1 MELLGE
7 RPAWSMSGGELLST
21 LDTLEAELA
30 RLESYRLSVVAA
42 IESTGYAQE
51 LGARDTAELL
61 RFRYRLDPPAA
72 RRTLR
77 LAQAAPHYPAVAA
90 ALDRTASSATTA
102 DVPDDSG
109 SGDSGS
115 GDSGCGDGG
124 WLLRPAQAAAI
135 VFGLDRVRSRVQVE
149 HLDAAA
155 EQLVGL
161 AGHLS
166 PGELR
171 TAAKEIADL
180 LDSDGPEPEE
190 LKAYERESL
199 TLSAADNGVKFK
211 GFLAN
216 ENAELLRAV
225 VHAGARPHK
234 TVDGEH
240 DPRPRDKRQADA
252 LSGALSIAAAAWDTM
267 GPTAPTAPTAPAG
280 PTGPAAATT
289 AVASSAGS
297 AGGAGSAGNAGSA
310 GSAESAGSVGKDRRV
325 AGYGAKANITVTIDL
340 DDLKAATADAIG
352 RTVYSGGLSAAT
364 IRRLA
369 CDANIIPLVLGSN
382 SEPLD
387 VGRRERLITKPMRRA
402 LDTRDRGCVVCGAP
416 PIICDAH
423 HLISWIDG
431 GDTKVSNLALLCRR
445 HHTDVHRGHWHIRI
459 TSGIV
464 HVTRPAWATA
474 PPAAPAA
481 RRSGPPDAQP
491 LSTAPP
497 DTQPRGTAGPGGVP
511 GGTAGPGAEP
521 RRTAPPDTQ
530 PLSTASRDAQPR
542 GTAGPGGVPGGTA
555 GPGAE
560 PRRTAPPDAQPG
572 GSGGLGGAS
581 GGTAGPGAEPGRT
594 ASADVEH
601 GGGALR
607 VVHPV
612 AGGEAGGN
620 PSRWRADEA
629 ALQQAAAFAATG

>member
-7 RPAWSMSGGELLST
+7 RPVWSMSGSELLST
-21 LDTLEAELA
+21 LDEVEAELA
-30 RLESYRLSVVAA
+30 RREAYRLSVIAA
-42 IESTGYAQE
+42 IESTGYAAE

-61 RFRYRLDPPAA
+61 RFRYRLDAPAA

-77 LAQAAPHYPAVAA
+77 LAQAAPQYPAVAA
-90 ALDRTASSATTA
+90 ALDRTASSATTDTA
-102 DVPDDSG
+102 DDSG
-109 SGDSGS
+109 PEEGGPGDSGS
-115 GDSGCGDGG
+115 GDGG
-124 WLLRPAQAAAI
+124 WLVRPAQAAAI
-135 VFGLDRVRSRVQVE
+135 VFGLDRVRSRVPVE

-190 LKAYERESL
+190 HKAYERESL

-252 LSGALSIAAAAWDTM
+252 LSTALSIAAAAWDT
-267 GPTAPTAPTAPAG
+267 A
-280 PTGPAAATT
+280 GPAAD
-289 AVASSAGS
+289 SAGPAS
-297 AGGAGSAGNAGSA
+297 AADTGGQ
-310 GSAESAGSVGKDRRV
+310 V
-325 AGYGAKANITVTIDL
+325 AGHGAKANITVTIDF

-387 VGRRERLITKPMRRA
+387 VGRRERLVTKAMRRA
-402 LDTRDRGCVVCGAP
+402 LEARDRGCVVCGAP
-416 PIICDAH
+416 PVMCDAH
-423 HLISWIDG
+423 HLVSWIDG

-445 HHTDVHRGHWHIRI
+445 HHTDLHRGRWHL
-459 TSGIV
+459 TVLDGIV
-464 HVTRPAWATA
+464 RVARPSWAE
-474 PPAAPAA
+474 PGPAPA
-481 RRSGPPDAQP
+481 
-491 LSTAPP
+491 T
-497 DTQPRGTAGPGGVP
+497 V
-511 GGTAGPGAEP
+511 
-521 RRTAPPDTQ
+521 RRTAPPH
-530 PLSTASRDAQPR
+530 AQP
-542 GTAGPGGVPGGTA
+542 PGRA
-555 GPGAE
+555 
-560 PRRTAPPDAQPG
+560 APPD
-572 GSGGLGGAS
+572 
-581 GGTAGPGAEPGRT
+581 TEPPDREETIDGR
-594 ASADVEH
+594 
-601 GGGALR
+601 
-607 VVHPV
+607 
-612 AGGEAGGN
+612 
-620 PSRWRADEA
+620 SRWRAGQA
-629 ALQQAAAFAATG
+629 ALEQAAAFAAVG

>member
-30 RLESYRLSVVAA
+30 RLEAYRLSVIAA

-51 LGARDTAELL
+51 LGARDSAELL

-77 LAQAAPHYPAVAA
+77 LAQTAPHYPAVAT
-90 ALDRTASSATTA
+90 ALERTASSAPTDA
-102 DVPDDSG
+102 PGDNALDDNRSGDGG
-109 SGDSGS
+109 SGDGA
-115 GDSGCGDGG
+115 GGG

-135 VFGLDRVRSRVQVE
+135 VSPLERVRSRVPVE

-252 LSGALSIAAAAWDTM
+252 LSDALSIAAAVWDT
-267 GPTAPTAPTAPAG
+267 TG
-280 PTGPAAATT
+280 PTGPAA
-289 AVASSAGS
+289 GS
-297 AGGAGSAGNAGSA
+297 AGTAAAGTGG
-310 GSAESAGSVGKDRRV
+310 RV
-325 AGYGAKANITVTIDL
+325 AGYGAKATITVTIDL
-340 DDLKAATADAIG
+340 EDLKAATADAIG

-387 VGRRERLITKPMRRA
+387 VGRRERLITKAMRRA
-402 LDTRDRGCVVCGAP
+402 LDARDRGCVVCGAP
-416 PIICDAH
+416 PVMCDAH

-445 HHTDVHRGHWHIRI
+445 HHVDLHRGRWHITI
-459 TSGIV
+459 LDGVV
-464 HVTRPAWATA
+464 HVARPSWAEPGAALTTARRAA
-474 PPAAPAA
+474 PPH
-481 RRSGPPDAQP
+481 AQP
-491 LSTAPP
+491 
-497 DTQPRGTAGPGGVP
+497 PGR
-511 GGTAGPGAEP
+511 A
-521 RRTAPPDTQ
+521 
-530 PLSTASRDAQPR
+530 
-542 GTAGPGGVPGGTA
+542 
-555 GPGAE
+555 
-560 PRRTAPPDAQPG
+560 APPDA
-572 GSGGLGGAS
+572 
-581 GGTAGPGAEPGRT
+581 EPPDREAPIDGR
-594 ASADVEH
+594 
-601 GGGALR
+601 
-607 VVHPV
+607 
-612 AGGEAGGN
+612 
-620 PSRWRADEA
+620 SRWRADQA
-629 ALQQAAAFAATG
+629 ALEQAAAFAAVG

>member
-30 RLESYRLSVVAA
+30 RLEAYRLSVVAA
-42 IESTGYAQE
+42 IESTGYATE

-61 RFRYRLDPPAA
+61 RFRYRLDAPAA

-77 LAQAAPHYPAVAA
+77 LAQTAPHYPAVAT
-90 ALDRTASSATTA
+90 ALERTASSAPTDA
-102 DVPDDSG
+102 PDDNRSDNSG
-109 SGDSGS
+109 SEDGDGAG
-115 GDSGCGDGG
+115 GDAGGG

-135 VFGLDRVRSRVQVE
+135 VSPLERVRSRVPVE

-252 LSGALSIAAAAWDTM
+252 LSGALGIAAAAWDT
-267 GPTAPTAPTAPAG
+267 AG
-280 PTGPAAATT
+280 PTGPAATPT
-289 AVASSAGS
+289 AA
-297 AGGAGSAGNAGSA
+297 AGN
-310 GSAESAGSVGKDRRV
+310 AGSVGKDRRV

-369 CDANIIPLVLGSN
+369 CDANIIPLALGSN

-387 VGRRERLITKPMRRA
+387 VGRRVRLVTGAMRRA
-402 LDTRDRGCVVCGAP
+402 LDARDRGCVVCGAP
-416 PIICDAH
+416 PIMCDAH

-445 HHTDVHRGHWHIRI
+445 HHVDLHKGRWQIRI
-459 TSGIV
+459 ANGIV
-464 HVTRPAWATA
+464 HVTRPTWATA
-474 PPAAPAA
+474 PPAAAAA

-497 DTQPRGTAGPGGVP
+497 DAQPRGTAGPGGVP

-530 PLSTASRDAQPR
+530 P
-542 GTAGPGGVPGGTA
+542 
-555 GPGAE
+555 
-560 PRRTAPPDAQPG
+560 RRTA
-572 GSGGLGGAS
+572 
-581 GGTAGPGAEPGRT
+581 T
-594 ASADVEH
+594 
-601 GGGALR
+601 
-607 VVHPV
+607 
-612 AGGEAGGN
+612 
-620 PSRWRADEA
+620 
-629 ALQQAAAFAATG
+629 

>member
-21 LDTLEAELA
+21 LDTVEAELA
-30 RLESYRLSVVAA
+30 RLEAYRLSVVAA

-77 LAQAAPHYPAVAA
+77 LAQTAPHYPAVSA
-90 ALDRTASSATTA
+90 ALDRTASSAPTDA
-102 DVPDDSG
+102 PDDNRSDDSG
-109 SGDSGS
+109 SGAGG
-115 GDSGCGDGG
+115 GDG

-135 VFGLDRVRSRVQVE
+135 VSPLDRVRSRVPVE

-190 LKAYERESL
+190 LKAYERDSL

-234 TVDGEH
+234 TIDGEH

-252 LSGALSIAAAAWDTM
+252 LSTALTIAAAAWDTA
-267 GPTAPTAPTAPAG
+267 APT
-280 PTGPAAATT
+280 
-289 AVASSAGS
+289 AGS
-297 AGGAGSAGNAGSA
+297 AGTAAAAGTGG
-310 GSAESAGSVGKDRRV
+310 RV
-325 AGYGAKANITVTIDL
+325 AGHGAKANITITIDL
-340 DDLKAATADAIG
+340 EDLRSATADAIG

-387 VGRRERLITKPMRRA
+387 VGRRVRLVTGAMRRA
-402 LDTRDRGCVVCGAP
+402 LDARDRGCVVCGAP
-416 PIICDAH
+416 PIMCDAH

-431 GDTKVSNLALLCRR
+431 GDTKVDNLALLCRR
-445 HHTDVHRGHWHIRI
+445 HHVDLHRGRWHVTILD
-459 TSGIV
+459 GIV
-464 HVTRPAWATA
+464 HVARPSWAEPAPTLTRARRAA
-474 PPAAPAA
+474 PPHGQPPGRAAP
-481 RRSGPPDAQP
+481 PE
-491 LSTAPP
+491 
-497 DTQPRGTAGPGGVP
+497 
-511 GGTAGPGAEP
+511 AEP
-521 RRTAPPDTQ
+521 
-530 PLSTASRDAQPR
+530 
-542 GTAGPGGVPGGTA
+542 PGRA
-555 GPGAE
+555 
-560 PRRTAPPDAQPG
+560 APPDA
-572 GSGGLGGAS
+572 
-581 GGTAGPGAEPGRT
+581 EPPDREEIIDGR
-594 ASADVEH
+594 
-601 GGGALR
+601 
-607 VVHPV
+607 
-612 AGGEAGGN
+612 
-620 PSRWRADEA
+620 SRWRADQA
-629 ALQQAAAFAATG
+629 ALEQAAAFAAAG

>member
-7 RPAWSMSGGELLST
+7 RPTWSMSGSELLST

-30 RLESYRLSVVAA
+30 RLEAYRLSVVAA
-42 IESTGYAQE
+42 IESTGYAAE

-77 LAQAAPHYPAVAA
+77 LAQTAPHYPAVST
-90 ALDRTASSATTA
+90 ALERTASSATT
-102 DVPDDSG
+102 DNR

-115 GDSGCGDGG
+115 GDSGSDDGVPDSGSGDGVSGNGAGGG

-135 VFGLDRVRSRVQVE
+135 VFGLDRVRSRVPVE

-190 LKAYERESL
+190 LKAYEQESL

-252 LSGALSIAAAAWDTM
+252 LSTALSIAAAAWDTA
-267 GPTAPTAPTAPAG
+267 GPAG
-280 PTGPAAATT
+280 PA
-289 AVASSAGS
+289 ASSAGT
-297 AGGAGSAGNAGSA
+297 AGAAGTSGRPAGH
-310 GSAESAGSVGKDRRV
+310 
-325 AGYGAKANITVTIDL
+325 GAKANITVTIDL
-340 DDLKAATADAIG
+340 EDLRSATADAIG

-387 VGRRERLITKPMRRA
+387 VGRRVRLVTGAMRRA
-402 LDTRDRGCVVCGAP
+402 LDARDRGCVVCGAP
-416 PIICDAH
+416 PIMCDAH
-423 HLISWIDG
+423 HLVSWIDG
-431 GDTKVSNLALLCRR
+431 GDTKVDNLALLCRR
-445 HHTDVHRGHWHIRI
+445 HHVDLHRGRWHITI
-459 TSGIV
+459 LDGIV
-464 HVTRPAWATA
+464 HVARPSW
-474 PPAAPAA
+474 
-481 RRSGPPDAQP
+481 
-491 LSTAPP
+491 
-497 DTQPRGTAGPGGVP
+497 
-511 GGTAGPGAEP
+511 
-521 RRTAPPDTQ
+521 
-530 PLSTASRDAQPR
+530 
-542 GTAGPGGVPGGTA
+542 
-555 GPGAE
+555 
-560 PRRTAPPDAQPG
+560 
-572 GSGGLGGAS
+572 
-581 GGTAGPGAEPGRT
+581 AEPGPTLTR
-594 ASADVEH
+594 ARRAAPPH
-601 GGGALR
+601 GQPPGRAA
-607 VVHPV
+607 PP
-612 AGGEAGGN
+612 EAEPPDREEIIDGR
-620 PSRWRADEA
+620 SRWRADEA
-629 ALQQAAAFAATG
+629 ALQQAADFAATG